1 MSSFGYACYLFDT
14 QKVACCLQFRSK
26 GNWTIA
32 LRECWR
38 PFSFLFLQLDCN
50 IYANACLQF
59 TKKLSLFA
67 RIYFLFSTIKQIE
80 LARANNDVVLRRTLC
95 LVVERSGLFLRKPLH
110 IQTKNLQNYRVNVA
124 AKNEQRKVKEHWAIA
139 EELWQSYKYKLPE
152 NMLNSKLQYFP
163 KKPPLYSR
171 RKLNKQEA
179 F

>member
-14 QKVACCLQFRSK
+14 QKVACCLLFRSK

-80 LARANNDVVLRRTLC
+80 LARVNNDVVLRRTLFGC
-95 LVVERSGLFLRKPLH
+95 WKKWFIFAKTAAHTNKKFTKLQGERCRKKWTKKSKGTLCYCRRVIAVLQ
-110 IQTKNLQNYRVNVA
+110 IQTAWKH
-124 AKNEQRKVKEHWAIA
+124 AK
-139 EELWQSYKYKLPE
+139 
-152 NMLNSKLQYFP
+152 
-163 KKPPLYSR
+163 
-171 RKLNKQEA
+171 
-179 F
+179 

>member
-80 LARANNDVVLRRTLC
+80 LARVNN
-95 LVVERSGLFLRKPLH
+95 EKKHKISKQKEWFIFAKPLH
-110 IQTKNLQNYRVNVA
+110 IQTKIYKITGWVSPQKKWTKRKIK
-124 AKNEQRKVKEHWAIA
+124 KN
-139 EELWQSYKYKLPE
+139 
-152 NMLNSKLQYFP
+152 M
-163 KKPPLYSR
+163 KK
-171 RKLNKQEA
+171 
-179 F
+179 

>member
-14 QKVACCLQFRSK
+14 QKVACCLQFRRK

-32 LRECWR
+32 LRSVEGHSH
-38 PFSFLFLQLDCN
+38 FFFLQLDCN

-59 TKKLSLFA
+59 TKKLSLFCTH
-67 RIYFLFSTIKQIE
+67 LFSLFDHKTNWISPSKQRRSIKKNAVWLLKE
-80 LARANNDVVLRRTLC
+80 VVYFCENRCTYKQKIHKITGWTL
-95 LVVERSGLFLRKPLH
+95 P
-110 IQTKNLQNYRVNVA
+110 Q
-124 AKNEQRKVKEHWAIA
+124 KNEQRKVKEHWAIA